1 MELLNNEGQRFAGL
15 EERVVLSSL
24 FRHFTFRSTQTI
36 EDLQLYS
43 GMVLRTQLPVR
54 ILIESRQ

>member
-1 MELLNNEGQRFAGL
+1 MHRVGQRYAAL

-36 EDLQLYS
+36 EELQLCT
-43 GMVLRTQLPVR
+43 GIVLRTRVP
-54 ILIESRQ
+54 IKMIIEQR